1 MIRKMFIRWK
11 GRYAYLEY
19 RYTAEDGKVKSR
31 SKYLGQNHLAKLMM
45 MLAAGEISKYDF
57 KKLNSYVTEGKLN
70 LTKDNGLG
78 IGNDIFRLFENHKID
93 IFFNDRWL
101 SGVVV
106 KDEYGWRLKDD
117 SDNIVGLCPGIR
129 ARQLF

>member
-1 MIRKMFIRWK
+1 MFIRWK
-11 GRYAYLEY
+11 GRYAYLEH
-19 RYTAEDGKVKSR
+19 RYIAEDGKVKSR
-31 SKYLGQNHLAKLMM
+31 SRYLGQNHLEALTK
-45 MLAAGEISKYDF
+45 MLAAGEISQNDF
-57 KKLNSYVTEGKLN
+57 KKLTGYITEGKLN
-70 LTKDNGLG
+70 LTKDRGLG

-101 SGVVV
+101 SGVVA

-117 SDNIVGLCPGIR
+117 GDNIVGLCPGIR

>member
-1 MIRKMFIRWK
+1 LILHQRERFDHTLSEKFAAS
-11 GRYAYLEY
+11 GQFL
-19 RYTAEDGKVKSR
+19 TLPKSW
-31 SKYLGQNHLAKLMM
+31 
-45 MLAAGEISKYDF
+45 
-57 KKLNSYVTEGKLN
+57 
-70 LTKDNGLG
+70 G

-106 KDEYGWRLKDD
+106 KDAYGWRLKDD
-117 SDNIVGLCPGIR
+117 SDNIIGLCPGIR